1 MTGSLVAGETE
12 QPGALRRSKLAAA
25 GALIR
30 VPHWVKNGFVL
41 APLLFSKQFDSG
53 PAVLRSLAAFAVF
66 CLASSLV
73 YVINDWFDRRDD
85 ARHPLKR
92 SRPFAAGELGGADGV
107 AIGTGLVVAAAVVGV
122 AAGLPPLFW
131 LVVAVYLVAN
141 VAYSVWLRSVT
152 LVDISIVA
160 SGFVL
165 RVLAGSAALAV
176 EPSEWIVLATGLL
189 ALLLALG
196 KRRVDLG
203 HEGADARPSL
213 SGYSVEFVDASLAA
227 LAAAVIGFYALFTVS
242 DYAIERYE
250 SAYLY
255 VTTFWV
261 AIGVIR
267 YLQVVIALGR
277 HGSPTEIALLDRA
290 MQVVAAGWLATFVLV
305 AFVF

>member
-1 MTGSLVAGETE
+1 MTGSLVAGGT
-12 QPGALRRSKLAAA
+12 GTSGTGRRPKLHAA

-30 VPHWVKNGFVL
+30 APHWVKNVFVL
-41 APLLFSKQFDSG
+41 APLLFSKMFEDDT
-53 PAVLRSLAAFAVF
+53 AVLRAVAAFAVF

-73 YVINDWFDRRDD
+73 YVINDWCDRFDD
-85 ARHPLKR
+85 AAHPLKR
-92 SRPFAAGELGGADGV
+92 SRPFAAGDLRGADGV
-107 AIGTGLVVAAAVVGV
+107 AIGVSLVLVGV
-122 AAGLPPLFW
+122 AVGLAAGLPALFW
-131 LVVAVYLVAN
+131 AVVAAYVAAN

-203 HEGADARPSL
+203 YETAASRPSL
-213 SGYSVEFVDASLAA
+213 GGYSVEFVDASLAT
-227 LAAAVIGFYALFTVS
+227 LAASVIGFYALFTVS
-242 DYAIERYE
+242 DYAVERYD
-250 SAYLY
+250 SQNLY

-261 AIGVIR
+261 AIGVVR
-267 YLQVVIALGR
+267 YLQVVIALGTR
-277 HGSPTEIALLDRA
+277 GSPTEIALFDRS
-290 MQVVAAGWLATFVLV
+290 MQVVAVGWLASFVLV